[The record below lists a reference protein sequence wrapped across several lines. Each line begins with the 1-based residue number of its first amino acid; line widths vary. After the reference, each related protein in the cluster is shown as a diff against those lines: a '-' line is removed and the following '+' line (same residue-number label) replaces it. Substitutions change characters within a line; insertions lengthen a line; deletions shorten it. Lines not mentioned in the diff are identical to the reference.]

1 MFFMPWFFFKAGIFY
16 KQEEIDKVCKAGYKR
31 LLIPYIVWGGWGF
44 ITHYLQ
50 PFVAGDISVSYAF
63 LTGLKT
69 IVLSGKIVGNSAIW
83 FLLSLFMVRLLWHFL
98 VKIDRIIVVVITI
111 VITTVIIISIKQDC
125 SAMLYPEYLYNTF
138 LGLTFFSIGA
148 LLKESQ
154 NHKILFCTSVIV
166 YLLLLLSNP
175 SRVDFFH
182 SKLIEGNVAMW
193 MIQSL
198 CGIFIINNLSK
209 KCLAYTGFLQ
219 YVGKNAMVYLVTHF
233 VIANVTRLLVAPLC
247 IANQKMSIIYIFSIL
262 LFTPIAVK
270 SFNKE
275 NNKWIIGL

>member
-1 MFFMPWFFFKAGIFY
+1 
-16 KQEEIDKVCKAGYKR
+16 
-31 LLIPYIVWGGWGF
+31 
-44 ITHYLQ
+44 
-50 PFVAGDISVSYAF
+50 
-63 LTGLKT
+63 
-69 IVLSGKIVGNSAIW
+69 
-83 FLLSLFMVRLLWHFL
+83 MVRLLWHFL
-98 VKIDRIIVVVITI
+98 VKIDRIILVVITI

-138 LGLTFFSIGA
+138 LGVTFFSIGA
-148 LLKESQ
+148 LLKEWQ
-154 NHKILFCTSVIV
+154 YHKIIFCTSVIV

-198 CGIFIINNLSK
+198 CGIFIINNVSK
-209 KCLAYTGFLQ
+209 KCLAYTRFLQ
-219 YVGKNAMVYLVTHF
+219 YVGLNSMVYLVIHF

-247 IANQKMSIIYIFSIL
+247 LSNQKMSIIYIFSIF

-270 SFNKE
+270 IVNKE
-275 NNKWIIGL
+275 NNKWIIGLIK